1 MIFLPCVLL
10 PRNLYKLCKA
20 TFHSVDSMKNR
31 LRNTFSSLSL
41 AQYLPKLRF
50 LYFLSVLRVQ
60 LFPHRIGWYNHPQ
73 KIRWVLASVM
83 MNWHGYLDIIYAV
96 GITSISITSNQGIF
110 DAKNLNRWR
119 EYAVVLSKIAC
130 ICNYFSQ

>member
-1 MIFLPCVLL
+1 
-10 PRNLYKLCKA
+10 
-20 TFHSVDSMKNR
+20 
-31 LRNTFSSLSL
+31 
-41 AQYLPKLRF
+41 
-50 LYFLSVLRVQ
+50 
-60 LFPHRIGWYNHPQ
+60 
-73 KIRWVLASVM
+73 M